1 MKLDVLDVREDSKV
15 LGLLW
20 WQGESAVPGA
30 RADYETFRK
39 LYRDGALDNRKI
51 QLDIPDGRSR
61 LPLEIGG
68 VSGFG
73 VNELIFRVYVC
84 PKYTLI
90 VCLFEFMCGCQ
101 LYEVLGMN

>member
-1 MKLDVLDVREDSKV
+1 V
-15 LGLLW
+15 GLLW
-20 WQGESAVPGA
+20 WQGESPVPGA
-30 RADYETFRK
+30 RVDYEVFRK

-73 VNELIFRVYVC
+73 VNELIFRVRHSTSLLVWLNKLLAS
-84 PKYTLI
+84 PTPT
-90 VCLFEFMCGCQ
+90 
-101 LYEVLGMN
+101 VLDDT